1 MMLMGLWESRCCWG
15 EYGDLILC
23 FIMRE
28 LGEEDVGERGSPSH
42 IRPTC
47 NLIENGDILCIWAQ
61 PHGHRLRRTE

>member
-1 MMLMGLWESRCCWG
+1 MLLGGIWG
-15 EYGDLILC
+15 SHSMFYY
-23 FIMRE
+23 
-28 LGEEDVGERGSPSH
+28 ERIRRRRRWRKGSPSH